1 MDGQF
6 TIKVKHMTNAPKEIT
21 LQPATTIAELKELI
35 SAAYEIPAV
44 EQKLVFKGKEI
55 DVLWV

>member
-21 LQPATTIAELKELI
+21 LQPATTIEQLKELI
-35 SAAYEIPAV
+35 STAFDIPSA
-44 EQKLVFKGKEI
+44 EQKLVFKGKEY
-55 DVLWV
+55 